1 MTMNDE
7 NSLKGAIAPRRK
19 MTCESVAFV
28 LIACICGWFMMQLEI
43 LGVRILVPFF
53 GSSVYVV
60 SGSVIGVFLLSLS
73 VGYMLGGWLSSR
85 RDGWIVLGSAML
97 LVGIWK
103 CLIPSIQDPVC
114 DSIFDTGID
123 VKWGSLLASLALFG
137 FPTVLLGTI
146 SPVVV
151 HWLTTR
157 TGQSGFSTGLVL
169 ATSTLASFSGC
180 VVTAFYL
187 VQGSLKLTLQIS
199 GGILMGFGVVAL
211 VVGMMRLRMVRVGN
225 KGVEQ

>member
-1 MTMNDE
+1 MKMNNE
-7 NSLKGAIAPRRK
+7 NNLAPCTK
-19 MTCESVAFV
+19 MSCESVAIV

-53 GSSVYVV
+53 GSSVCVV

-85 RDGWIVLGSAML
+85 CNAWILLGSAML

-103 CLIPSIQDPVC
+103 WLIPSIKDPIC
-114 DSIFDTGID
+114 ESIFDAVLD

-187 VQGSLKLTLQIS
+187 VQGSLKLTLYVS
-199 GGILMGFGVVAL
+199 GDILMGFGVVAL
-211 VVGMMRLRMVRVGN
+211 VVGMMRFRMVQEVGN